1 MVKVKLAGI
10 NVPIQIRHEL
20 EDLKKELETS
30 PESDE
35 SKLSYA
41 SHKLGELAE
50 KFTPEIVS
58 AAYARISRS
67 KKNVDEL
74 VEQALMN
81 VPKARESNEAIIFGM
96 GHHSVADHAM
106 FNFNIK
112 GVSRLLVEEIEKRRI
127 GVGYT
132 EKSQRYVTLEGDFV
146 RPKEYSLEDLKEFE
160 GLVGFQNDSYFKIN
174 KRLFE
179 YLQKKHSDK
188 IKKLEGKE
196 KNDFVKKLEGSAKED
211 ARYPLCL
218 ATEAQLGCSYPG
230 QTLELAIRKLK
241 YGRLLEGKEFAQQLF
256 DESVQYAPSLIQ
268 LTDPEVFRQHN
279 PGQELQDDNFKYT
292 ENNLGEIVEKVFEEA
307 GKAVDSD
314 TLTFYRFSDKSPATF
329 MKDEG
334 LGKNLATFLKNGNV
348 TLIECSNID
357 LNILAALLHEYSKE
371 SIENSYALA
380 FTLIEENKAKD
391 FTKEALKHLSE
402 YDKVPRAYEM
412 SNGLMY
418 EGIISS
424 SCFAQLKRHRMMTLL
439 SQDYNP
445 KLGFTTPSN
454 IEEIGAD
461 KELKEVVDRS
471 SELYYEFLP
480 KYGKAAEYCL
490 TNAHRRRVL
499 IGINMRQLYHISRT
513 REDEHAQW
521 EIRDIANSMSA
532 LAKQEAPI
540 TTVLLGGQGEFPE
553 IRKNIYNDFI
563 KK

>member
-10 NVPIQIRHEL
+10 NVPIQISHEL
-20 EDLKKELETS
+20 EDLKKELENS
-30 PESDE
+30 PESDG

-41 SHKLGELAE
+41 SHKLGELAK

-58 AAYARISRS
+58 AAYAWISRS

-112 GVSRLLVEEIEKRRI
+112 SVSRLLIEEIEKRRI
-127 GVGYT
+127 GVGFT
-132 EKSQRYVTLEGDFV
+132 EKSQRYVTFKGDFV
-146 RPKEYSLEDLKEFE
+146 EPKEYSSKDLKEFE
-160 GLVGFQNDSYFKIN
+160 GLVEFQNDSYFKIN
-174 KRLFE
+174 KGLFE
-179 YLQKKHSDK
+179 HLQKKHSDK

-211 ARYPLCL
+211 ARYSLCL

-230 QTLELAIRKLK
+230 QTLELAIRKGK

-292 ENNLGEIVEKVFEEA
+292 ENNLREIVEKAFKENRE
-307 GKAVDSD
+307 DLDNYSC
-314 TLTFYRFSDKSPATF
+314 KSPADFKKEGDVTF
-329 MKDEG
+329 VKCND
-334 LGKNLATFLKNGNV
+334 
-348 TLIECSNID
+348 ID
-357 LNILAALLHEYSKE
+357 INILAALLHEYSKE
-371 SIENSYALA
+371 SIESGYELVY
-380 FTLIEENKAKD
+380 LLKKENKAES
-391 FTKEALKHLSE
+391 FTKEVLKHLSA
-402 YDKVPRAYEM
+402 YDKVPRAFEM
-412 SNGLMY
+412 SNGLIY

-499 IGINMRQLYHISRT
+499 IGINMRQLYHVSGT

-521 EIRDIANSMSA
+521 EIRDIVNSMSR

-540 TTVLLGGQGEFPE
+540 TTMLLGGQDKFPE
-553 IRKNIYNDFI
+553 IRENIYKDFV